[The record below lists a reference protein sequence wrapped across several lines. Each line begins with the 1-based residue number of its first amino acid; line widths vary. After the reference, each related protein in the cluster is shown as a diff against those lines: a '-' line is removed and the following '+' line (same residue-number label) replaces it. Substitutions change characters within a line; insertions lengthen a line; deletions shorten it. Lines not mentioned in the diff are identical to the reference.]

1 MVKDSREFRS
11 STELM
16 VPSEE
21 GSRAAKFRLYKSQSA
36 LLDLI
41 HLPPTIFR
49 QMVKVMSAWSERDG
63 FSQTSQLVTHFK
75 VEGGS
80 ARVMSMTS
88 LLFATLKVGVL
99 PMLHQYRSEA
109 ARNSARSCPLGFTFE
124 LPQPV

>member
-1 MVKDSREFRS
+1 MVE
-11 STELM
+11 
-16 VPSEE
+16 
-21 GSRAAKFRLYKSQSA
+21 
-36 LLDLI
+36 
-41 HLPPTIFR
+41 
-49 QMVKVMSAWSERDG
+49 VMNAWSETDG
-63 FSQTSQLVTHFK
+63 FLLTLSK
-75 VEGGS
+75 VGRS